1 MHLRPRHSSASAEVL
16 LPSTGSGSR
25 MRDLLEPRTLARLI
39 GTGRV
44 LLGGAFLAAP
54 VASTRALG
62 LDSATAKRVS
72 FLARMMAA
80 RDVAIGAGTAAAAG
94 QGGRPGGWLLAGAFA
109 DAADAVVIAGAL
121 KSGRA
126 SGPVAAGVAG
136 GAVALAAVAVVGGA
150 TALRRRG

>member
-1 MHLRPRHSSASAEVL
+1 
-16 LPSTGSGSR
+16 

-80 RDVAIGAGTAAAAG
+80 RDVAIGAGTAAASCR
-94 QGGRPGGWLLAGAFA
+94 GGRPGGWLLAGALA

-126 SGPVAAGVAG
+126 NGPVAAGVAG
-136 GAVALAAVAVVGGA
+136 GAVALAAVATVGAA